1 MTCQYHFSTTTYNI
15 SVKAHPCYFSFSII
29 THTHSWIIFVIFIL
43 NYSLCYFIT
52 HLNIFIFILPIYD
65 TFIYFS
71 CSIIHSAHFCPLY
84 LFKSFCV
91 SVLFL
96 LFLFD
101 NCISCLTLIVYSSKY
116 FSSRNSYLS
125 HFSFSFNL
133 VNIAWLCLLCHS
145 LHPNNSF
152 VFFYIFQSLSKRL
165 TYCFIKF
172 THFGLFKIHMFY
184 DVVINYNFKMDV
196 RCCGQLPITHTHT

>member
-1 MTCQYHFSTTTYNI
+1 MLLYNSFI
-15 SVKAHPCYFSFSII
+15 YFHIQ
-29 THTHSWIIFVIFIL
+29 
-43 NYSLCYFIT
+43 
-52 HLNIFIFILPIYD
+52 IFIFPIYD

-71 CSIIHSAHFCPLY
+71 CSIIHSAHFYPFY

-91 SVLFL
+91 SVLFS

-101 NCISCLTLIVYSSKY
+101 NCMLCLTLIVYSSRY

-152 VFFYIFQSLSKRL
+152 FFFLHILVFIQTTNLLLYEV
-165 TYCFIKF
+165 
-172 THFGLFKIHMFY
+172 HLF
-184 DVVINYNFKMDV
+184 
-196 RCCGQLPITHTHT
+196 RST